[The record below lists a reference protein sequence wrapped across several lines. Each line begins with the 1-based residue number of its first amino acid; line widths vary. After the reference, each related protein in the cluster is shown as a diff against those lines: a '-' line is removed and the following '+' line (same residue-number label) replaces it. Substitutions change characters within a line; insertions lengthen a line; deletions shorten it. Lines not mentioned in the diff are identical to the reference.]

1 MLRELRRTAGLSG
14 ERLARRCSMSQ
25 SKIETGRLAPAL
37 VDLDRILTAL
47 GATAEQAGLGLP
59 SEYLDSPHPW
69 LTAEG
74 ESWGS
79 TSEQRRTGR
88 RWSPADAVVPPTPRG
103 TKTSG
108 GYPPKLTCEDPCVE
122 GVPLALGVGQYG
134 GMNARSEERRVGKEC
149 RARRGTSQERTEER
163 IG

>member
-25 SKIETGRLAPAL
+25 SKISKIETGRLAPAL

-88 RWSPADAVVPPTPRG
+88 RWSPADAVVSPTTRG
-103 TKTSG
+103 TK
-108 GYPPKLTCEDPCVE
+108 
-122 GVPLALGVGQYG
+122 
-134 GMNARSEERRVGKEC
+134 
-149 RARRGTSQERTEER
+149 
-163 IG
+163 

>member
-1 MLRELRRTAGLSG
+1 MSLEPDDLAAASGELGQMLRELRRTAGLSG

-79 TSEQRRTGR
+79 TSEQRRTEIGR
-88 RWSPADAVVPPTPRG
+88 ASCR
-103 TKTSG
+103 
-108 GYPPKLTCEDPCVE
+108 
-122 GVPLALGVGQYG
+122 
-134 GMNARSEERRVGKEC
+134 ERV
-149 RARRGTSQERTEER
+149 
-163 IG
+163 